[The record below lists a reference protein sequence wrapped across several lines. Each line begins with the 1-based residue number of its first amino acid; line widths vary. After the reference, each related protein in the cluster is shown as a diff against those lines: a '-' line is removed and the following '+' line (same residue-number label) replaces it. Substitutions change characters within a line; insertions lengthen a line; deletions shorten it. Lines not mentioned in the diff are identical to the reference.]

1 MFLTCPC
8 FSKQVT
14 AISPAMV
21 HKQLHALLLWA
32 ITTWNIVVIPVLL
45 WSAWAALFVKLC
57 LFIVSLSPPL
67 LSSCLTISGCQSVVL
82 GIAKTVSQPCVSRVW
97 EKDLPGEKDFTNI
110 VIYLAA
116 LGLRCSTWD
125 LHCGTQ
131 DLSLRCMDSLDVAHR
146 L

>member
-1 MFLTCPC
+1 M
-8 FSKQVT
+8 KNDK
-14 AISPAMV
+14 
-21 HKQLHALLLWA
+21 H
-32 ITTWNIVVIPVLL
+32 
-45 WSAWAALFVKLC
+45 
-57 LFIVSLSPPL
+57 
-67 LSSCLTISGCQSVVL
+67 
-82 GIAKTVSQPCVSRVW
+82 
-97 EKDLPGEKDFTNI
+97 KDLPGEKDFKNI